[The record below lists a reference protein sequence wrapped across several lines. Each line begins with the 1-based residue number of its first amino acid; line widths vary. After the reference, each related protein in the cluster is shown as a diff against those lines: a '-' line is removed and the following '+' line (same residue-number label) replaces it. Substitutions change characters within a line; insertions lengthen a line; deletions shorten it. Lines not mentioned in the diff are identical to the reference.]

1 MTRAK
6 EETSK
11 KTATYDGVC
20 VSDTEGYDRALDIA
34 VARRTRYETEEG
46 ELITVHELNIGG
58 QVFTV
63 RSFFGLDERRTPAD
77 IVRRMIDAGENTN
90 DGCAEIQTSAHAPD
104 YWSDTGKCDS
114 EIDQRTPLF
123 LPAVRADRRT
133 DRADRKTQSGLRQRR
148 KRLLLHLG
156 RYTVGSENGRFQN
169 RVRQRHQHSEI

>member
-1 MTRAK
+1 MKSGGNQLTRAK

-90 DGCAEIQTSAHAPD
+90 DVSCFITFCFAMD
-104 YWSDTGKCDS
+104 YS
-114 EIDQRTPLF
+114 
-123 LPAVRADRRT
+123 
-133 DRADRKTQSGLRQRR
+133 
-148 KRLLLHLG
+148 LLK
-156 RYTVGSENGRFQN
+156 
-169 RVRQRHQHSEI
+169 

>member
-104 YWSDTGKCDS
+104 CWSDTGKCDS

-133 DRADRKTQSGLRQRR
+133 DRADRTAPHRLREAGRR
-148 KRLLLHLG
+148 ILFHLG
-156 RYTVGSENGRFQN
+156 GQPTV
-169 RVRQRHQHSEI
+169 SEIRQIPTAIR